1 MQKESISIQILGSS
15 QTKLTQ
21 YRSQISALINKEVT
35 TLLYNNSTPD
45 LLFIFKEK
53 KPPDLLIFLLD
64 DITIAAL
71 NQLTALPTATRPVL
85 LVIAENNDK
94 QQMRLAMQA
103 GARDFFT
110 SPVDNQELHKSLN
123 QIIFDMRRGRSH
135 QGTLTTVINAKGGSG
150 GSFIACNLAHI
161 ASALSNSSVVLID
174 FDLQFGTQSLNLDI
188 KPQHTI
194 VEALNDVKQLDF
206 DAIDGYMSRHKSG
219 LRLLSTSYEQ
229 VVLPGEIIVEHLD
242 QMLTL
247 IISHYDHIFIDLPRH
262 IDPLSATI
270 LERSDQIV
278 IIVQQSLA
286 HMRDAKRLARIL
298 KSEFNIAEKNILIVV
313 NRYDANS
320 HLELKDIQTNLEAS
334 VIYKIPNDYDR
345 VANSTN
351 LGVPLYDYARKAD
364 ITKAMISLAES
375 LNVTIRD
382 EFKEKG
388 FFKKLFNSKD
398 D

>member
-35 TLLYNNSTPD
+35 TLLYNSSTPD

-64 DITIAAL
+64 DTTIAAL
-71 NQLTALPTATRPVL
+71 NQLTALPTVIRPVL
-85 LVIAENNDK
+85 LVIAADNDK

-135 QGTLTTVINAKGGSG
+135 QGTLTTIINAKGGSG
-150 GSFIACNLAHI
+150 GSFITCNLAHI

-286 HMRDAKRLARIL
+286 HMRDAKRLTRIL

-351 LGVPLYDYARKAD
+351 LGIPLCDYARKAD

-388 FFKKLFNSKD
+388 FFRKLFNSKD
-398 D
+398 